1 MILLYIKSMGK
12 KTEKRIVSIVK
23 NTAKKNSSVRRP
35 KQNRLMLSS
44 NWVSCG
50 KKVWLEVINRAT

>member
-1 MILLYIKSMGK
+1 MGK